1 MEIWVDQWADEW
13 GRLLAR
19 LPAYLTDGATLELS
33 ELHEDLVELGR
44 ETVFASHDLAQ
55 ALLLLLE
62 KGEIQGRWGK
72 VILEYT
78 HEWVH
83 PLAQEGVRDLLP
95 YLSFW
100 LQEPQ
105 GFQSIKE
112 SL

>member
-1 MEIWVDQWADEW
+1 MEEWVDQWANEW
-13 GRLLAR
+13 GQLLASF
-19 LPAYLTDGATLELS
+19 PAYLLDGATIELG
-33 ELHEDLVELGR
+33 EIHGDLVELGK

-55 ALLLLLE
+55 ALLLLLAN
-62 KGEIQGRWGK
+62 GEIHGRWGK

-83 PLAQEGVRDLLP
+83 PLAREGVRDLVP

-100 LQEPQ
+100 LKEPQ
-105 GFQSIKE
+105 GFQGIKE